1 MKSSTIVLAIAV
13 GVVLAIAVAIH
24 LYGPQLG
31 RAIHGAR

>member
-1 MKSSTIVLAIAV
+1 MKSSTVVLGIAV
-13 GVVLAIAVAIH
+13 FVVLAIAVVIH